1 MTVTLTLVV
10 TTLVLAYQ
18 LRIFEIVY
26 YRSLGLID
34 FDDYFQAVW
43 VIVITICTVGFGDL
57 VPFSQIGRVIIMVTA
72 IWGSFIISLVIVVA
86 ANLFMLSRSQKKA
99 MHHLFLTRKAAASI
113 IAALRYNLE
122 LKKIRA
128 KMACASSNTDIPLQK
143 D

>member
-1 MTVTLTLVV
+1 MTVILTLVV

-43 VIVITICTVGFGDL
+43 AIVITICTVGFGDL
-57 VPFSQIGRVIIMVTA
+57 VPYSQIGRVIIMITA

-86 ANLFMLSRSQKKA
+86 AKLFMLSRSQKKA
-99 MHHLFLTRKAAASI
+99 MHHLFLTSKAAHSI
-113 IAALRYNLE
+113 TAALRYNLE
-122 LKKIRA
+122 LKKMRSIR
-128 KMACASSNTDIPLQK
+128 LR
-143 D
+143 